1 MALPAVLPP
10 VICLISVARAFADGS
25 NNNRSEPPRQT
36 VMFFAPAS
44 AFRVDMKDFVSA
56 SQSTRLGARK
66 LYHLAP
72 FLSFISHELSEIGS
86 GAAKH
91 CAAKVGKPRLYL
103 GVGEARVDL
112 VIEPVDDLAGCV
124 PGCADAEPT
133 ARLVTRQELAHARD
147 VRQHV
152 RARRA
157 GHCQCAQFAGPDVL
171 NRRSRGGGHDLH
183 LSAEQGCECRGHPTI
198 GDVNH
203 VDAGHHH

>member
-1 MALPAVLPP
+1 MAVPAVLPP

-91 CAAKVGKPRLYL
+91 CAAKVGKPRL
-103 GVGEARVDL
+103 
-112 VIEPVDDLAGCV
+112 
-124 PGCADAEPT
+124 
-133 ARLVTRQELAHARD
+133 
-147 VRQHV
+147 
-152 RARRA
+152 
-157 GHCQCAQFAGPDVL
+157 
-171 NRRSRGGGHDLH
+171 
-183 LSAEQGCECRGHPTI
+183 
-198 GDVNH
+198 
-203 VDAGHHH
+203 